1 MNNIRRRIFEIISV
15 GNRKDIPS
23 TVFDIALVVAILL
36 NLFATFMGTYSELQN
51 FSRTF
56 YVIEAVTS
64 VLFLIEYLLR
74 IMTADFLYPKEKNK
88 IKAVFKFM
96 ISLSG
101 LIDLFT
107 LFPFIMPFLFPSG
120 MVAFRLFRVFRI
132 FRLFRLTSQY
142 DAFQVIVNVLNEK
155 KRQLVSSVVILL
167 IFMVASSLVM
177 YDLEHVA
184 QPDQF
189 QNAFSGIWWAVSA
202 FLTVG
207 YGDIYPVTLM
217 GKVMGIVIAFT
228 GVGLVAIPTGIISA
242 GFVEYFSR
250 IHYAETVQE
259 ERRIHF
265 ITSQLYEKHQWVGKT
280 LDKII
285 LPTGIRIAAIVRNGQ
300 TIKAAKE
307 EALRAN
313 DVLILAERS
322 FTKEEIYSLRELVV
336 KEENKWLG
344 KQIRDLDISRLE
356 MIVSIKRNGKFIH
369 VTGSTVIRKD
379 DVIAIFYEEKESDL

>member
-1 MNNIRRRIFEIISV
+1 
-15 GNRKDIPS
+15 
-23 TVFDIALVVAILL
+23 
-36 NLFATFMGTYSELQN
+36 
-51 FSRTF
+51 
-56 YVIEAVTS
+56 
-64 VLFLIEYLLR
+64 
-74 IMTADFLYPKEKNK
+74 
-88 IKAVFKFM
+88 
-96 ISLSG
+96 
-101 LIDLFT
+101 
-107 LFPFIMPFLFPSG
+107 MPFLFPSG

-336 KEENKWLG
+336 KEENKWIG

-369 VTGSTVIRKD
+369 VTGSTVIRKG

>member
-1 MNNIRRRIFEIISV
+1 MNKIRHRIFEIISV

-23 TVFDIALVVAILL
+23 TVFDIALVVAIFL
-36 NLFATFMGTYSELQN
+36 NLSATFMGTYSELQN
-51 FSRTF
+51 FNKTF

-74 IMTADFLYPKEKNK
+74 VMTADFLYPKEKYK
-88 IKAVFKFM
+88 IKASLKF
-96 ISLSG
+96 IFSLSG

-107 LFPFIMPFLFPSG
+107 LFPFILPFLFPSG

-177 YDLEHVA
+177 YDLEHAA
-184 QPDQF
+184 QPEQF

-217 GKVMGIVIAFT
+217 GKIMGIIIAFT

-259 ERRIHF
+259 ERKVRF
-265 ITSQLYEKHQWVGKT
+265 IISELDGKHQWVGRT
-280 LDKII
+280 TDKII
-285 LPTGIRIAAIVRNGQ
+285 LPTGIILIAIVRKGQ
-300 TIKAAKE
+300 SIKP
-307 EALRAN
+307 AN
-313 DVLILAERS
+313 DVVLQAKDILILGERS
-322 FTKEEIYSLRELVV
+322 FIKEETYSLRELVV
-336 KEENKWLG
+336 KEENKWIG
-344 KQIRDLDISRLE
+344 KQVRDLDISRLE
-356 MIVSIKRNGKFIH
+356 MIVSIKRNGKYLN
-369 VTGSTVIRKD
+369 VTGSTVISKG
-379 DVIAIFYEEKESDL
+379 DVIVIFYEEKECDR